1 MSFFL
6 TVLDS
11 LFIIYPAWFVI
22 GVMGFFALMAVL
34 LVLKVV
40 AFAKSVIPFL

>member
-6 TVLDS
+6 TILDS
-11 LFIIYPAWFVI
+11 LFVFYPSWFVI
-22 GVMGFFALMAVL
+22 GVFGFFAVMSVL